1 MAWCTVW
8 GVMTAPWSGRV
19 LRLTTLILTGREGVV
34 ALSCR
39 WLTVAI
45 LCRWSPV
52 AEMNYCRR
60 NAGVISHS
68 GVIYVIGGDD
78 GTSNLASVEM
88 YNPKTDSWSVLAPN
102 MTIGRSYTGVCVID
116 KPSFL

>member
-1 MAWCTVW
+1 MVLLSGKVW
-8 GVMTAPWSGRV
+8 NVI
-19 LRLTTLILTGREGVV
+19 ILTQTGKNKAELV
-34 ALSCR
+34 
-39 WLTVAI
+39 
-45 LCRWSPV
+45 LCMNRKCMFRWSPV

-88 YNPKTDSWSVLAPN
+88 YNPKTDTWSVLAAN